1 MTLLALV
8 DPRTHRGSGAA
19 SSGAI
24 RRRTSPVRWTGEL
37 GLLALLYAGYL
48 AARAVMGVHIGE
60 AVERGQQILDLEAIA
75 NLDVERPLNTL
86 VAAVPALGLLFAYLY
101 ATLHYVVTPTVL
113 VWIAVRRQDGYRQA
127 RNALLAATA
136 IGLIGYW
143 LLPTAPPRL
152 LGTGFTDTMAAFSGM
167 GWWGE
172 AASAPRGMEA
182 ISNQYAALPSLHVG
196 WAVWVALTLS
206 RHARNPLLRRWVWAY
221 PALMTVVVMATANHY
236 LVDALA
242 GIACACLGN
251 WFAGRIPVTSRR
263 RGSGRW
269 QRVGDRPKVAY
280 VGAAAP
286 AEDREVRVDV
296 VQLRVLRAQLER
308 VAGVERLRL
317 VELGVGLSRRVGA
330 QTAQSFRPPGVRLQ
344 DAREMGRVGAV
355 DPEVGSGTTGGVID
369 SLDGLPEP
377 RSVREC
383 AVGLHGERDGDR
395 DPGLLGREHDA
406 DGLVRVG
413 DRHRVHHV
421 GLGGREGL
429 HLLGVIVARRLR
441 LHPCGAVIAV
451 PARADAAAHHSL

>member
-8 DPRTHRGSGAA
+8 DPRTRRGSDAASSGAA

-24 RRRTSPVRWTGEL
+24 RRWTSPVRWTGEL

-60 AVERGQQILDLEAIA
+60 AVERGQQILDLEAMA
-75 NLDVERPLNTL
+75 DLDVERPLNSL

-101 ATLHYVVTPTVL
+101 ATLHYLVTPTVL
-113 VWIAVRRQDGYRQA
+113 VWVAVRRREGYRRA

-152 LGTGFTDTMAAFSGM
+152 LGTGFTDTMAAFSGL

-206 RHARNPLLRRWVWAY
+206 RHIRSPLLRRWVWAY

-236 LVDALA
+236 LLDALA
-242 GIACACLGN
+242 GVACAFLGD
-251 WFAGRIPVTSRR
+251 WLARRIPVLRR
-263 RGSGRW
+263 WRGSARG
-269 QRVGDRPKVAY
+269 QRVSDRLQVAY

-286 AEDREVRVDV
+286 AQDREVRVD
-296 VQLRVLRAQLER
+296 
-308 VAGVERLRL
+308 
-317 VELGVGLSRRVGA
+317 
-330 QTAQSFRPPGVRLQ
+330 
-344 DAREMGRVGAV
+344 
-355 DPEVGSGTTGGVID
+355 
-369 SLDGLPEP
+369 
-377 RSVREC
+377 
-383 AVGLHGERDGDR
+383 
-395 DPGLLGREHDA
+395 
-406 DGLVRVG
+406 
-413 DRHRVHHV
+413 
-421 GLGGREGL
+421 
-429 HLLGVIVARRLR
+429 
-441 LHPCGAVIAV
+441 
-451 PARADAAAHHSL
+451 AA